1 MRKLYIL
8 IFALSLFTGTAFG
21 QMVKGHV
28 YDAETHEPLPGVNIT
43 YKKINGDTNGTISD
57 ADGAYEIALPDGGI
71 DLLFSYIGYE
81 NEQLPLILRKGDTKT
96 KDVYMNIKTNLL
108 GDVVVSAGRFEQKL
122 SDVTVSMDLLKAGDI
137 AKQAP
142 TDLSSTLNTMPGVDI
157 NDKQPSIRGG
167 NGWTYGVGSRSL
179 VLVDGM
185 SALSSGNGVIN
196 WNIVP
201 LENIEQVEVMKG
213 ASSVLYGSS
222 ALNGVINIRTKR
234 PGLTPTTS
242 ARAYVGVYDHPVHDE
257 YEGADVSHA
266 RRIGNFDV
274 SGGLNLFSD
283 DGYRDQ
289 GYNRR
294 LRLGGNMTYHHPMKE
309 GKLLNYG
316 FNFNYL
322 ADKYADFFIWRSPV
336 EVYQPSSIANMGR
349 KGNTFYI
356 DPFFNFTN
364 PTNNTSHKIKTRFY
378 YRGDNIIDG
387 SSSHKSLDDILGNM
401 GSDAVTVNAYIDNI
415 KNGDYSP
422 FFPLIQPILQGD
434 LNGIVDGAVNI
445 LNGVFPTATTAD
457 YCDLISWVMN
467 NNKENVPKGTDKN
480 YTYYVDYQFN
490 KKWDS
495 GSQITAGAT
504 YEHMK
509 SVSKTTGT
517 HDSDNAALFV
527 QYDQRFFDRL
537 SVSAGMRAEYYRVDG
552 YLREADTKLFGTKIP
567 VKPIFRAGLNY
578 QLADYSFIR
587 ASFGQGYRYPS
598 LTEKYAR
605 KDIGGVGVYPNKEV
619 NAEKGVNAELGFKQG
634 YKFGNLTGF
643 FDLAGF
649 YTQYTDMIEFRF
661 GIFNN
666 TTFQYINGV
675 RDLLS
680 MITQGQMPGFGAQF
694 YNVSK
699 ARIYGAEVSTNGVYT
714 FNPNTTL
721 SYNLGYVFIEPED
734 ADYKKKNEE
743 EATYDDPMQMKEKSN
758 TSKYLKY
765 RQKHTVKA
773 ILDFQWKRLTLG
785 TNIVWKSKTLAVDY
799 LMVDERAKEQP
810 EIMDTQ
816 YTDMIEFRFGIFNN
830 TTFQYINGVR
840 DLLSMITQGQMPG
853 FGAQFYNVSKARIYG
868 AEVSTNGVYTFNP
881 NTTLSYNLGYVFIE
895 PEDADYKKKNE
906 EEATYDDPMQMKEK
920 SNTSKYLKYRQ
931 KHTVKAILDF
941 QWKRLTL
948 GTNIVWKSKTLAV
961 DYLMVDERAKE
972 QPEIM
977 DYVRDILFGNVNG
990 QTLHSYW
997 AKNNTPYCVVDLRA
1011 GVKIM
1016 KGLSFQ
1022 FMVNNLF
1029 NKEYS
1034 TRPMLV
1040 SAPRTY
1046 VMQLSANF

>member
-1 MRKLYIL
+1 M
-8 IFALSLFTGTAFG
+8 
-21 QMVKGHV
+21 
-28 YDAETHEPLPGVNIT
+28 
-43 YKKINGDTNGTISD
+43 
-57 ADGAYEIALPDGGI
+57 
-71 DLLFSYIGYE
+71 
-81 NEQLPLILRKGDTKT
+81 
-96 KDVYMNIKTNLL
+96 
-108 GDVVVSAGRFEQKL
+108 
-122 SDVTVSMDLLKAGDI
+122 
-137 AKQAP
+137 
-142 TDLSSTLNTMPGVDI
+142 STLNPKTGE
-157 NDKQPSIRGG
+157 
-167 NGWTYGVGSRSL
+167 
-179 VLVDGM
+179 
-185 SALSSGNGVIN
+185 IN
-196 WNIVP
+196 WNTVP
-201 LENIEQVEVMKG
+201 LENVEQVEVIKG

-222 ALNGVINIRTKR
+222 ALNGIINIRTAR
-234 PGLTPTTS
+234 PGLTPKTRFS
-242 ARAYVGVYDHPVHDE
+242 AYVGIYGDAENDE
-257 YEGADVSHA
+257 YQWSDKNFWKDDKYAVKPILRGSLLSGVRNPIYEGFDLSHS

-274 SGGLNLFSD
+274 SGGINLFTD
-283 DGYRDQ
+283 EGYRQQ
-289 GYNRR
+289 GYNKRFR
-294 LRLGGNMTYHHPMKE
+294 MGGSLTYHQPDMGLKI
-309 GKLLNYG
+309 LNYG
-316 FNFNYL
+316 FNVDFLSNQYG
-322 ADKYADFFIWRSPV
+322 DFFIWRSPT
-336 EVYQPSSIANMGR
+336 EVYKPSPFTNMGR
-349 KGNTFYI
+349 EENNFHI
-356 DPFFNFTN
+356 DPFINYVN
-364 PTNNTSHKIKTRFY
+364 PENGTSHKIKGRFY
-378 YRGDNIIDG
+378 YSADNIVRPTQGTSIT
-387 SSSHKSLDDILGNM
+387 DILGHM
-401 GSDAVTVNAYIDNI
+401 DADATTIQNI
-415 KNGDYSP
+415 AGGDYSSLYP
-422 FFPLIQPILQGD
+422 ALVGIGSGLV
-434 LNGIVDGAVNI
+434 NGNLEDAM
-445 LNGVFPTATTAD
+445 NGVFTSLGNIFPNATTAD
-457 YCDLISWVMN
+457 YCDLISWVMDN
-467 NNKENVPKGTDKN
+467 GVPSDLGGLTNGQLPSDLIPWLSNVINPSRNTPKTQTDKN
-480 YTYYVDYQFN
+480 FDYYLDYQFN

-810 EIMDTQ
+810 EIMD
-816 YTDMIEFRFGIFNN
+816 
-830 TTFQYINGVR
+830 
-840 DLLSMITQGQMPG
+840 
-853 FGAQFYNVSKARIYG
+853 
-868 AEVSTNGVYTFNP
+868 
-881 NTTLSYNLGYVFIE
+881 
-895 PEDADYKKKNE
+895 
-906 EEATYDDPMQMKEK
+906 
-920 SNTSKYLKYRQ
+920 
-931 KHTVKAILDF
+931 
-941 QWKRLTL
+941 
-948 GTNIVWKSKTLAV
+948 
-961 DYLMVDERAKE
+961 
-972 QPEIM
+972 
-977 DYVRDILFGNVNG
+977 YVRDILFGNVNG

-1029 NKEYS
+1029 NKAHVRCS
-1034 TRPMLV
+1034 FPHPVPM
-1040 SAPRTY
+1040 SC
-1046 VMQLSANF
+1046 S

>member
-1 MRKLYIL
+1 
-8 IFALSLFTGTAFG
+8 
-21 QMVKGHV
+21 
-28 YDAETHEPLPGVNIT
+28 
-43 YKKINGDTNGTISD
+43 
-57 ADGAYEIALPDGGI
+57 
-71 DLLFSYIGYE
+71 
-81 NEQLPLILRKGDTKT
+81 
-96 KDVYMNIKTNLL
+96 
-108 GDVVVSAGRFEQKL
+108 
-122 SDVTVSMDLLKAGDI
+122 
-137 AKQAP
+137 
-142 TDLSSTLNTMPGVDI
+142 
-157 NDKQPSIRGG
+157 
-167 NGWTYGVGSRSL
+167 
-179 VLVDGM
+179 
-185 SALSSGNGVIN
+185 
-196 WNIVP
+196 
-201 LENIEQVEVMKG
+201 
-213 ASSVLYGSS
+213 
-222 ALNGVINIRTKR
+222 
-234 PGLTPTTS
+234 
-242 ARAYVGVYDHPVHDE
+242 
-257 YEGADVSHA
+257 
-266 RRIGNFDV
+266 
-274 SGGLNLFSD
+274 
-283 DGYRDQ
+283 
-289 GYNRR
+289 
-294 LRLGGNMTYHHPMKE
+294 
-309 GKLLNYG
+309 
-316 FNFNYL
+316 
-322 ADKYADFFIWRSPV
+322 
-336 EVYQPSSIANMGR
+336 
-349 KGNTFYI
+349 
-356 DPFFNFTN
+356 
-364 PTNNTSHKIKTRFY
+364 
-378 YRGDNIIDG
+378 
-387 SSSHKSLDDILGNM
+387 
-401 GSDAVTVNAYIDNI
+401 
-415 KNGDYSP
+415 
-422 FFPLIQPILQGD
+422 
-434 LNGIVDGAVNI
+434 
-445 LNGVFPTATTAD
+445 
-457 YCDLISWVMN
+457 MN

-495 GSQITAGAT
+495 GSQITAGTT

-537 SVSAGMRAEYYRVDG
+537 SISAGMRAEYYRVDG

-799 LMVDERAKEQP
+799 LMVDER
-810 EIMDTQ
+810 T
-816 YTDMIEFRFGIFNN
+816 
-830 TTFQYINGVR
+830 
-840 DLLSMITQGQMPG
+840 
-853 FGAQFYNVSKARIYG
+853 
-868 AEVSTNGVYTFNP
+868 
-881 NTTLSYNLGYVFIE
+881 
-895 PEDADYKKKNE
+895 
-906 EEATYDDPMQMKEK
+906 
-920 SNTSKYLKYRQ
+920 
-931 KHTVKAILDF
+931 
-941 QWKRLTL
+941 
-948 GTNIVWKSKTLAV
+948 
-961 DYLMVDERAKE
+961 KE

>member
-8 IFALSLFTGTAFG
+8 IFTLLLFTGATLG
-21 QMVKGHV
+21 QTVKGHV

-57 ADGAYEIALPDGGI
+57 TDGAYEIALPDGGV

-81 NEQLPLILRKGDTKT
+81 NERLPLMLRKGDIKT
-96 KDVYMNIKTNLL
+96 KDVYMHIKANLL
-108 GDVVVSAGRFEQKL
+108 GDVVISAGRFEQKL

-242 ARAYVGVYDHPVHDE
+242 ARAYVGVYDHPAHDE
-257 YEGADVSHA
+257 YEGVDLSHA

-283 DGYRDQ
+283 DGYREQ

-294 LRLGGNMTYHHPMKE
+294 LRLGGNITYHHPMKE

-336 EVYQPSSIANMGR
+336 EIYQPSSIANMGR

-364 PTNNTSHKIKTRFY
+364 PANNTSHKIKTRFY

-387 SSSHKSLDDILGNM
+387 SSARKSLDNILGNM
-401 GSDAVTVNAYIDNI
+401 GSDATTVNAYIDNI

-490 KKWDS
+490 KKWE
-495 GSQITAGAT
+495 GGAQITTGVT
-504 YEHMK
+504 LEHIRYDSAVMDEVYK
-509 SVSKTTGT
+509 
-517 HDSDNAALFV
+517 SDNIAAFF
-527 QYDQRFFDRL
+527 QYDQRFWDRL
-537 SVSAGMRAEYYRVDG
+537 SVSAGVRAEYYRVNNHH
-552 YLREADTKLFGTKIP
+552 REAETKIFGTKVPFRP
-567 VKPIFRAGLNY
+567 VFRAGLNY

-587 ASFGQGYRYPS
+587 ASFGQGYRNPS
-598 LTEKYAR
+598 INEKYLR
-605 KDIGGVGVYPNKEV
+605 KDIGGVGVYPNLDIKP
-619 NAEKGVNAELGFKQG
+619 EKGFNAELGIKQG
-634 YKFGNLTGF
+634 YKVGNFQGF
-643 FDLAGF
+643 VDVAGF
-649 YTQYTDMIEFRF
+649 YTQYKDMVEFQFGLFNNANYTMINSIGDAFQMLTDGKGF
-661 GIFNN
+661 GI
-666 TTFQYINGV
+666 
-675 RDLLS
+675 
-680 MITQGQMPGFGAQF
+680 GAQF
-694 YNVSK
+694 HNVSK
-699 ARIYGAEVSTNGVYT
+699 AQIYGVEISTNGVYN
-714 FNPNTTL
+714 FNKNTKL
-721 SYNLGYVFIEPED
+721 FYNLGYVYTEPCD
-734 ADYKKKNEE
+734 ADYQERNAVEGLY
-743 EATYDDPMQMKEKSN
+743 TDPLQMKEKSN
-758 TSKYLKY
+758 TGKYLKY
-765 RQKHTVKA
+765 RPKHSFKATV
-773 ILDFQWKRLTLG
+773 DFQWKRINVG
-785 TNIVWKSKTLAVDY
+785 ANVAWKSKILAVDY
-799 LMVDERAKEQP
+799 LMLDEREKQ
-810 EIMDTQ
+810 Q
-816 YTDMIEFRFGIFNN
+816 K
-830 TTFQYINGVR
+830 
-840 DLLSMITQGQMPG
+840 DL
-853 FGAQFYNVSKARIYG
+853 
-868 AEVSTNGVYTFNP
+868 
-881 NTTLSYNLGYVFIE
+881 
-895 PEDADYKKKNE
+895 
-906 EEATYDDPMQMKEK
+906 
-920 SNTSKYLKYRQ
+920 
-931 KHTVKAILDF
+931 
-941 QWKRLTL
+941 
-948 GTNIVWKSKTLAV
+948 
-961 DYLMVDERAKE
+961 
-972 QPEIM
+972 M
-977 DYVRDILFGNVNG
+977 DYVRGILFGYSKG
-990 QTLHSYW
+990 ETLATYW
-997 AKNNTPYCVVDLRA
+997 KKHNTDYATVDVRF
-1011 GVKIM
+1011 GVKAT
-1016 KGLSFQ
+1016 KEVAFQ
-1022 FMVNNLF
+1022 FMVNNLL

-1034 TRPMLV
+1034 YRPMAV
-1040 SAPRTY
+1040 AAPRTF
-1046 VMQLSANF
+1046 VLKMDVTF

>member
-137 AKQAP
+137 AQAGP
-142 TDLSSTLNTMPGVDI
+142 YRPEFDTEHNAGCGYQRQATLHTGWERMD
-157 NDKQPSIRGG
+157 IRGRF
-167 NGWTYGVGSRSL
+167 TQPCVGRRYERSKFGQRSDQL
-179 VLVDGM
+179 EHRPARKYRTGRGDEGCFLC
-185 SALSSGNGVIN
+185 ALRLIG
-196 WNIVP
+196 
-201 LENIEQVEVMKG
+201 LERGDQHPHET
-213 ASSVLYGSS
+213 A
-222 ALNGVINIRTKR
+222 
-234 PGLTPTTS
+234 GLTPTTS

-799 LMVDERAKEQP
+799 LMVDER
-810 EIMDTQ
+810 
-816 YTDMIEFRFGIFNN
+816 RRNSRRSW
-830 TTFQYINGVR
+830 TTC
-840 DLLSMITQGQMPG
+840 
-853 FGAQFYNVSKARIYG
+853 
-868 AEVSTNGVYTFNP
+868 
-881 NTTLSYNLGYVFIE
+881 
-895 PEDADYKKKNE
+895 
-906 EEATYDDPMQMKEK
+906 AT
-920 SNTSKYLKYRQ
+920 SS
-931 KHTVKAILDF
+931 
-941 QWKRLTL
+941 
-948 GTNIVWKSKTLAV
+948 
-961 DYLMVDERAKE
+961 
-972 QPEIM
+972 
-977 DYVRDILFGNVNG
+977 
-990 QTLHSYW
+990 
-997 AKNNTPYCVVDLRA
+997 
-1011 GVKIM
+1011 
-1016 KGLSFQ
+1016 
-1022 FMVNNLF
+1022 
-1029 NKEYS
+1029 
-1034 TRPMLV
+1034 
-1040 SAPRTY
+1040 SAT
-1046 VMQLSANF
+1046 

>member
-1 MRKLYIL
+1 
-8 IFALSLFTGTAFG
+8 
-21 QMVKGHV
+21 
-28 YDAETHEPLPGVNIT
+28 
-43 YKKINGDTNGTISD
+43 
-57 ADGAYEIALPDGGI
+57 
-71 DLLFSYIGYE
+71 
-81 NEQLPLILRKGDTKT
+81 
-96 KDVYMNIKTNLL
+96 
-108 GDVVVSAGRFEQKL
+108 
-122 SDVTVSMDLLKAGDI
+122 
-137 AKQAP
+137 
-142 TDLSSTLNTMPGVDI
+142 
-157 NDKQPSIRGG
+157 
-167 NGWTYGVGSRSL
+167 
-179 VLVDGM
+179 
-185 SALSSGNGVIN
+185 
-196 WNIVP
+196 
-201 LENIEQVEVMKG
+201 
-213 ASSVLYGSS
+213 
-222 ALNGVINIRTKR
+222 
-234 PGLTPTTS
+234 
-242 ARAYVGVYDHPVHDE
+242 
-257 YEGADVSHA
+257 
-266 RRIGNFDV
+266 
-274 SGGLNLFSD
+274 
-283 DGYRDQ
+283 
-289 GYNRR
+289 
-294 LRLGGNMTYHHPMKE
+294 MTYHHPMKE

-364 PTNNTSHKIKTRFY
+364 PANNTSHKIKTRFY

-495 GSQITAGAT
+495 GSQITAGTT

-537 SVSAGMRAEYYRVDG
+537 SISAGMRAEYYRVDG

-799 LMVDERAKEQP
+799 LMVDER
-810 EIMDTQ
+810 T
-816 YTDMIEFRFGIFNN
+816 
-830 TTFQYINGVR
+830 
-840 DLLSMITQGQMPG
+840 
-853 FGAQFYNVSKARIYG
+853 
-868 AEVSTNGVYTFNP
+868 
-881 NTTLSYNLGYVFIE
+881 
-895 PEDADYKKKNE
+895 
-906 EEATYDDPMQMKEK
+906 
-920 SNTSKYLKYRQ
+920 
-931 KHTVKAILDF
+931 
-941 QWKRLTL
+941 
-948 GTNIVWKSKTLAV
+948 
-961 DYLMVDERAKE
+961 KE

>member
-1 MRKLYIL
+1 
-8 IFALSLFTGTAFG
+8 
-21 QMVKGHV
+21 
-28 YDAETHEPLPGVNIT
+28 
-43 YKKINGDTNGTISD
+43 
-57 ADGAYEIALPDGGI
+57 
-71 DLLFSYIGYE
+71 
-81 NEQLPLILRKGDTKT
+81 
-96 KDVYMNIKTNLL
+96 
-108 GDVVVSAGRFEQKL
+108 
-122 SDVTVSMDLLKAGDI
+122 
-137 AKQAP
+137 
-142 TDLSSTLNTMPGVDI
+142 
-157 NDKQPSIRGG
+157 
-167 NGWTYGVGSRSL
+167 
-179 VLVDGM
+179 
-185 SALSSGNGVIN
+185 
-196 WNIVP
+196 
-201 LENIEQVEVMKG
+201 
-213 ASSVLYGSS
+213 
-222 ALNGVINIRTKR
+222 
-234 PGLTPTTS
+234 
-242 ARAYVGVYDHPVHDE
+242 
-257 YEGADVSHA
+257 
-266 RRIGNFDV
+266 
-274 SGGLNLFSD
+274 
-283 DGYRDQ
+283 
-289 GYNRR
+289 
-294 LRLGGNMTYHHPMKE
+294 
-309 GKLLNYG
+309 
-316 FNFNYL
+316 
-322 ADKYADFFIWRSPV
+322 
-336 EVYQPSSIANMGR
+336 
-349 KGNTFYI
+349 
-356 DPFFNFTN
+356 
-364 PTNNTSHKIKTRFY
+364 
-378 YRGDNIIDG
+378 
-387 SSSHKSLDDILGNM
+387 
-401 GSDAVTVNAYIDNI
+401 
-415 KNGDYSP
+415 
-422 FFPLIQPILQGD
+422 
-434 LNGIVDGAVNI
+434 
-445 LNGVFPTATTAD
+445 
-457 YCDLISWVMN
+457 
-467 NNKENVPKGTDKN
+467 
-480 YTYYVDYQFN
+480 
-490 KKWDS
+490 
-495 GSQITAGAT
+495 
-504 YEHMK
+504 MK

-537 SVSAGMRAEYYRVDG
+537 SISAGMRAEYYRVDG

-799 LMVDERAKEQP
+799 LMVDER
-810 EIMDTQ
+810 T
-816 YTDMIEFRFGIFNN
+816 
-830 TTFQYINGVR
+830 
-840 DLLSMITQGQMPG
+840 
-853 FGAQFYNVSKARIYG
+853 
-868 AEVSTNGVYTFNP
+868 
-881 NTTLSYNLGYVFIE
+881 
-895 PEDADYKKKNE
+895 
-906 EEATYDDPMQMKEK
+906 
-920 SNTSKYLKYRQ
+920 
-931 KHTVKAILDF
+931 
-941 QWKRLTL
+941 
-948 GTNIVWKSKTLAV
+948 
-961 DYLMVDERAKE
+961 KE